1 MRLRLVMAGHPVLAI
16 KCHPKYDRWMSSKTK
31 KPVYDISKKYRFE
44 PLSGGGNPS
53 NMFKIDHYLIFHWAT
68 PTWDFYV

>member
-1 MRLRLVMAGHPVLAI
+1 
-16 KCHPKYDRWMSSKTK
+16 MSSKTK